1 LIALVFVDLL
11 WFCINKRMQQLT
23 SGQRHQQAYRQYLEP
38 YSPYIQFAVTLTLK
52 QTAKISVKR
61 FDNHGDERFEYWH
74 HLDHSML
81 DSTIK
86 HFTKKLTKAIYGNHS
101 QHPNKQNWAQP
112 LVITAVEGKNNH
124 KRTHLHLAIGNIPST
139 HLGNFAHHVQTAFA
153 RCDFAHK
160 QICVK
165 PVHDSFGWLGYI
177 TKEVGYSNWDAL
189 DVVSSCIPPYIQQRI
204 CT

>member
-23 SGQRHQQAYRQYLEP
+23 SGQRLQLAYRQYLEP

-61 FDNHGDERFEYWH
+61 FDNYGDDRFEYWQ
-74 HLDHSML
+74 HLDDSKL

-86 HFTKKLTKAIYGNHS
+86 HFTKKLTNAVYGNHS
-101 QHPNKQNWAQP
+101 KHKNKQHWARP
-112 LVITAVEGKNNH
+112 LVIAAVEGKKNH

-139 HLGNFAHHVQTAFA
+139 HLGNFAHHAQAAFE

-160 QICVK
+160 HMCVK

-177 TKEVGYSNWDAL
+177 TKEVGYSNLDAL
-189 DVVSSCIPPYIQQRI
+189 DVVSSSIPPYIQQRI

>member
-1 LIALVFVDLL
+1 MRPELPTAVAVDNSASIQPARSIFIS
-11 WFCINKRMQQLT
+11 WGKSVQISGAT
-23 SGQRHQQAYRQYLEP
+23 SDDSQ
-38 YSPYIQFAVTLTLK
+38 
-52 QTAKISVKR
+52 
-61 FDNHGDERFEYWH
+61 
-74 HLDHSML
+74 L

-86 HFTKKLTKAIYGNHS
+86 HFTKKLTNAVYGNHS
-101 QHPNKQNWAQP
+101 KHKNKQHWARP
-112 LVITAVEGKNNH
+112 LVIAAVEGKGKNNH

-139 HLGNFAHHVQTAFA
+139 HLGNFAHHAQAAFA

-160 QICVK
+160 HMCVK

-189 DVVSSCIPPYIQQRI
+189 DVVSSCIPTYIQQRI